1 MPNHSQKSLATISN
15 DLAKACFRLDV
26 NEFRL
31 ILVAMAQMPKLKE
44 GEEPIDIDPKQPY
57 YITKDDFIRLGVNP
71 ATVAREIRSAC
82 SDLMSKKIFINTDF
96 GLQEI
101 NWTDNVLH
109 FQKDKIDE
117 LRKKYPNSK
126 YDEDFI
132 QRLRFQNLLDSLPII
147 TGSDDNI
154 VARLV
159 FSSGVIN
166 YISQLRRDF
175 TKLNLEE
182 FKGFSSFYSFR
193 IYILLMRHRRNGWYK
208 ARLDD
213 FKFSLD
219 ISDKYHAIKDLKKWV
234 LDVAIADINAHS
246 PYTADYDLMDKD
258 GRSGRGIKVTH
269 LKITFRQKSTAIDS
283 NSKTVLAISPTPDV
297 AIDESDFFLS
307 ISQVTYFS
315 TLLSKDKDLSALAT
329 AGMSS
334 KDYANKIA
342 DELKNSAEKRAF
354 YKSYLIKHGFDMK
367 SALSKP
373 PVAPQSPQIENTT
386 NDSIPSVNAKIPTK
400 NGVSTPTVLPLP
412 TRKRNKD
419 K

>member
-1 MPNHSQKSLATISN
+1 MPHNSQKNLATISN

-31 ILVAMAQMPKLKE
+31 ILVAMTQMPKLKE
-44 GEEPIDIDPKQPY
+44 GEEPVDIDPKQPY
-57 YITKDDFIRLGVNP
+57 YITKDDFVRLGVNP

-126 YDEDFI
+126 YDADFI
-132 QRLRFQNLLDSLPII
+132 QRLRLQNLLDSLPII

-193 IYILLMRHRRNGWYK
+193 IYILLMRHKQNGWYK
-208 ARLDD
+208 VRLDD

-246 PYTADYDLMDKD
+246 AYTADYELVDKN

-269 LKITFRQKSTAIDS
+269 LKIKFRQKSTAIDS
-283 NSKTVLAISPTPDV
+283 TSKPVLPTAPTPTPNVLSSIETVPEV
-297 AIDESDFFLS
+297 ATVEH
-307 ISQVTYFS
+307 
-315 TLLSKDKDLSALAT
+315 
-329 AGMSS
+329 
-334 KDYANKIA
+334 IA
-342 DELKNSAEKRAF
+342 DEDYLKFTIAKCNEYFSKKNITDEKQKENYIKKANREGWFIAEYEQQKAHEKRIDKEVHMPDLSVSSNKA
-354 YKSYLIKHGFDMK
+354 KELMK
-367 SALSKP
+367 
-373 PVAPQSPQIENTT
+373 QS
-386 NDSIPSVNAKIPTK
+386 
-400 NGVSTPTVLPLP
+400 LL
-412 TRKRNKD
+412 RKQNEEGITE
-419 K
+419 

>member
-1 MPNHSQKSLATISN
+1 MPHNLQKNLATISN

-31 ILVAMAQMPKLKE
+31 ILVAMAQMPKLKD
-44 GEEPIDIDPKQPY
+44 GEEPVDIDPKQPY
-57 YITKDDFIRLGVNP
+57 YITKDDFVRLGVNP

-82 SDLMSKKIFINTDF
+82 SDLMSKKIYINTDF

-126 YDEDFI
+126 YDEEFI
-132 QRLRFQNLLDSLPII
+132 QRLRFQNLLDSLSVL

-193 IYILLMRHRRNGWYK
+193 IYILLMRHKKTGWYK
-208 ARLDD
+208 VRLDD

-246 PYTADYDLMDKD
+246 PYTTNYKLVDKD

-269 LKITFRQKSTAIDS
+269 LKIIFRQKSTAIDS
-283 NSKTVLAISPTPDV
+283 TSKPVLPTSLESSLDVANLSSNLTLPPVVETVPEVAIS
-297 AIDESDFFLS
+297 ESDDGYIAF
-307 ISQVTYFS
+307 TTAKCNEYFAQKNI
-315 TLLSKDKDLSALAT
+315 TDEKQKENYTKKAIREDW
-329 AGMSS
+329 
-334 KDYANKIA
+334 YIA
-342 DELKNSAEKRAF
+342 EYEQQKAHEKRID
-354 YKSYLIKHGFDMK
+354 KQVDMPDLGVSSNK
-367 SALSKP
+367 AKELMKQALSRK
-373 PVAPQSPQIENTT
+373 Q
-386 NDSIPSVNAKIPTK
+386 NDEGITE
-400 NGVSTPTVLPLP
+400 
-412 TRKRNKD
+412 
-419 K
+419 